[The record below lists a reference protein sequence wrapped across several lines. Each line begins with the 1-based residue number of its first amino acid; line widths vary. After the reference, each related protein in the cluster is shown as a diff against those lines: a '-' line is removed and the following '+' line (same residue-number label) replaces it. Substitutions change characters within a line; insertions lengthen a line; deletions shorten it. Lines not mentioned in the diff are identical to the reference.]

1 MQMLCQISTSQPRP
15 KSTALARWLCGLLM
29 GALAMGAF
37 GQPVQP
43 KQAAPQTPQQALFA
57 EAAEWLRL
65 SQNLQGDQFSIAPL
79 DQRVRV
85 QSCARALD
93 FDLPFGSRD
102 ALRVRCLT
110 DPSWQMYL
118 RVVLAAGVP
127 VASLAKAAPVAVA
140 VPVPVPVA
148 VPTAPPAVL
157 PVQKPV
163 AEVAP
168 ARPEVVVQAPTRRVV
183 VATQLLRRGTALTAD
198 MLQEVDS
205 ASAGLDAQ
213 AVSSVKDVENGE
225 MVRDVMAGVPL
236 RSHDVRR
243 ATVVKQGQ
251 SVLLTVG
258 PGGGFAITARVES
271 LQDGKI
277 GDQVRMKNP
286 ESGKVL
292 FGVVSGPNAVRGL

>member
-140 VPVPVPVA
+140 VA
-148 VPTAPPAVL
+148 MPTAPPAVL
-157 PVQKPV
+157 PVPKAV
-163 AEVAP
+163 AEAAP
-168 ARPEVVVQAPTRRVV
+168 ARPEVVQAPTRRVV

-198 MLQEVDS
+198 MLLEVDS

>member
-1 MQMLCQISTSQPRP
+1 MQMLCQISSSQPGP
-15 KSTALARWLCGLLM
+15 KLTAVARWLCGLLM
-29 GALAMGAF
+29 GALAMGVF
-37 GQPVQP
+37 GQPVQLVQP
-43 KQAAPQTPQQALFA
+43 KPAAPQTPQQALFA
-57 EAAEWLRL
+57 EAADWLRL

-79 DQRVRV
+79 DPRVRV

-127 VASLAKAAPVAVA
+127 VASLAKAAPAPVPVAVA
-140 VPVPVPVA
+140 VPTASPAGLQVPKA
-148 VPTAPPAVL
+148 
-157 PVQKPV
+157 V

-168 ARPEVVVQAPTRRVV
+168 ARTEAAQAPIRRVV

-243 ATVVKQGQ
+243 AAVVKQGQ

-258 PGGGFAITARVES
+258 LGGGFAITARVES

>member
-1 MQMLCQISTSQPRP
+1 
-15 KSTALARWLCGLLM
+15 M

-85 QSCARALD
+85 QSCARSLD

-127 VASLAKAAPVAVA
+127 VASLAKAAPA
-140 VPVPVPVA
+140 PVPVAVA

-157 PVQKPV
+157 PVPKAV
-163 AEVAP
+163 AEAAP
-168 ARPEVVVQAPTRRVV
+168 ARPEAVQAPTRRVV

-198 MLQEVDS
+198 MMQEIDS

-277 GDQVRMKNP
+277 GDQVRLKNP

>member
-1 MQMLCQISTSQPRP
+1 M
-15 KSTALARWLCGLLM
+15 
-29 GALAMGAF
+29 
-37 GQPVQP
+37 
-43 KQAAPQTPQQALFA
+43 
-57 EAAEWLRL
+57 
-65 SQNLQGDQFSIAPL
+65 
-79 DQRVRV
+79 RV

-127 VASLAKAAPVAVA
+127 VASLAKAAPA
-140 VPVPVPVA
+140 PVPVA
-148 VPTAPPAVL
+148 VPTASPAGLQV
-157 PVQKPV
+157 PKAV

-168 ARPEVVVQAPTRRVV
+168 ARTEAAQAPIRRVV

-277 GDQVRMKNP
+277 GDQVRLKNP

>member
-1 MQMLCQISTSQPRP
+1 
-15 KSTALARWLCGLLM
+15 
-29 GALAMGAF
+29 
-37 GQPVQP
+37 
-43 KQAAPQTPQQALFA
+43 
-57 EAAEWLRL
+57 
-65 SQNLQGDQFSIAPL
+65 
-79 DQRVRV
+79 
-85 QSCARALD
+85 
-93 FDLPFGSRD
+93 
-102 ALRVRCLT
+102 
-110 DPSWQMYL
+110 MYL

-127 VASLAKAAPVAVA
+127 VASLAKAAPA
-140 VPVPVPVA
+140 PVPVAVA
-148 VPTAPPAVL
+148 VPTAPPAGL
-157 PVQKPV
+157 PVPKAV

-168 ARPEVVVQAPTRRVV
+168 ARTEAAQAPIRRVV

-243 ATVVKQGQ
+243 GTVVKQGQ

-277 GDQVRMKNP
+277 GDQVRLKNP

>member
-140 VPVPVPVA
+140 M
-148 VPTAPPAVL
+148 PTAPPAVL
-157 PVQKPV
+157 PVPRAV
-163 AEVAP
+163 AEAAP
-168 ARPEVVVQAPTRRVV
+168 ARPEVVQAPTRRVV

>member
-1 MQMLCQISTSQPRP
+1 MQMLCHISSSQSGP
-15 KSTALARWLCGLLM
+15 KSTAVVRWFCGLLM
-29 GALAMGAF
+29 GALAIGAAS
-37 GQPVQP
+37 QPLQP
-43 KQAAPQTPQQALFA
+43 QQAVPQTPQQALFA
-57 EAAEWLRL
+57 EASEWVRG
-65 SQNLQGDQFSIAPL
+65 SQNLHGDQFSIAPL
-79 DQRVRV
+79 DPRVRV

-127 VASLAKAAPVAVA
+127 VASLAKAAPAS
-140 VPVPVPVA
+140 VPVSVSA
-148 VPTAPPAVL
+148 APPAGAQVA
-157 PVQKPV
+157 KAA

-168 ARPEVVVQAPTRRVV
+168 ARPEAVQAPTRRVV

-205 ASAGLDAQ
+205 ASAGLDTQ
-213 AVSSVKDVENGE
+213 AVSSVKDLENGE

>member
-1 MQMLCQISTSQPRP
+1 MQMLCQISSSQPGP
-15 KSTALARWLCGLLM
+15 KLTAVARWLCGLLM

-43 KQAAPQTPQQALFA
+43 KPAAPQTPQQALFA
-57 EAAEWLRL
+57 EAADWLRL

-79 DQRVRV
+79 DPRVRV

-127 VASLAKAAPVAVA
+127 VASLAKAAPA
-140 VPVPVPVA
+140 PVPVA
-148 VPTAPPAVL
+148 VPTASPAGLQV
-157 PVQKPV
+157 PKAV

-168 ARPEVVVQAPTRRVV
+168 ARTEAAQAPIRRVV

-243 ATVVKQGQ
+243 AAVVKQGQ

-258 PGGGFAITARVES
+258 LGGGFAITARVES

>member
-1 MQMLCQISTSQPRP
+1 MQMLCHISSSQPGP
-15 KSTALARWLCGLLM
+15 KSAAVVRWFCGLLM
-29 GALAMGAF
+29 GALAMVGVAS
-37 GQPVQP
+37 QPLQP
-43 KQAAPQTPQQALFA
+43 QQAVPQTPQQALFA
-57 EAAEWLRL
+57 EASEWVRG
-65 SQNLQGDQFSIAPL
+65 SQNLQGNQFSIAPL
-79 DQRVRV
+79 DPRVRV
-85 QSCARALD
+85 QSCARSLD

-127 VASLAKAAPVAVA
+127 VASLAKAAPA
-140 VPVPVPVA
+140 PVPVA
-148 VPTAPPAVL
+148 VPTAPPAGLQV
-157 PVQKPV
+157 PKAV

-168 ARPEVVVQAPTRRVV
+168 ARPEAAQAPIRRVV

-243 ATVVKQGQ
+243 AAVVKQGQ

-258 PGGGFAITARVES
+258 LGGGFAITARVES